1 MKAHSVDQTAAWAK
15 SWNLKGYEHL
25 YPENREKQRGYAVNE
40 WNKNNRDKLNK
51 SLTKPQR

>member
-1 MKAHSVDQTAAWAK
+1 MKAHSIEQTAAWAK
-15 SWNLKGYEHL
+15 SWNMKGYEHL

-51 SLTKPQR
+51 SLTNSQR